1 MAPDSTRRW
10 TPGGAP
16 YRNPHPRRTIMLHWA
31 VIFFVVAIIAAIFG
45 FTGIAAGAAS
55 IAKILFVVFLILFIL
70 SLLFGGLRRG
80 PRI

>member
-1 MAPDSTRRW
+1 MVEWRPSTPFRF
-10 TPGGAP
+10 
-16 YRNPHPRRTIMLHWA
+16 YRATRGVIDMLPWA
-31 VIFFVVAIIAAIFG
+31 VFFFAMAIIAAVFG